1 MEKKKKLI
9 ITLLCISL
17 FAVASKVLAAEW
29 HRKGSYVK
37 NVENWHQLT
46 YTGSVRAKKVTRW
59 HRLRIIET
67 VVI

>member
-46 YTGSVRAKKVTRW
+46 YTGSVRDEKR
-59 HRLRIIET
+59 
-67 VVI
+67 